1 MEMHQVRYFL
11 AVAEELNF
19 TRASE
24 KCNVSQPSLTRAI
37 KLLEE
42 ELGGPLFHRER
53 ANTHLSELGLMVQ
66 PHLQAMYDESHATKR
81 LARDFAQMKKTVLR
95 LGIMCTI
102 APTLLVELIAAIH
115 ARYPGV
121 ELSIVDAG
129 AKELNRRLL
138 AGELEIAVYCLPD
151 QINDDERMHMMPLF
165 REQMMIVLPVSHPLA
180 EKNAI
185 RAKDLNGANYLNR
198 ANCEFNGYAG
208 KFFGEGVAWNMVYR
222 SERDDWI
229 IAMVR
234 SGLGFAFM
242 PEYAVNDPGVVAR
255 PLVEP
260 NFWRQVNLVT
270 VRGRPYSPAV
280 GALVREAMRMRW
292 HGEQAIAV
300 QNAAA

>member
-11 AVAEELNF
+11 AVATELNF

-24 KCNVSQPSLTRAI
+24 TCHVSQPSLTRAI

-53 ANTHLSELGLMVQ
+53 ANTHLTELGLMVR
-66 PHLQAMYDESHATKR
+66 PHLQAMYDESRATKR
-81 LARDFAQMKKTVLR
+81 LAQDFIQLKRTVLR
-95 LGIMCTI
+95 VGIMCTI
-102 APTLLVELIAAIH
+102 APTLLVELIASIH

-138 AGELEIAVYCLPD
+138 AGELEIAIYCLPAES
-151 QINDDERMHMMPLF
+151 DDERMHTMPLF
-165 REQMMIVLPVSHPLA
+165 REQMMIVLPASHPLA

-185 RAKDLNGANYLNR
+185 RPKDLNGGNYLNR

-208 KFFGEGVAWNMVYR
+208 KFFDSDVSWKMVYR

-229 IAMVR
+229 LAMVR
-234 SGLGFAFM
+234 SGSA
-242 PEYAVNDPGVVAR
+242 
-255 PLVEP
+255 
-260 NFWRQVNLVT
+260 
-270 VRGRPYSPAV
+270 SPSC
-280 GALVREAMRMRW
+280 RNMR
-292 HGEQAIAV
+292 
-300 QNAAA
+300 

>member
-11 AVAEELNF
+11 AVATELNF

-24 KCNVSQPSLTRAI
+24 TCHVSQPSLTRAI

-53 ANTHLSELGLMVQ
+53 ANTHLTELGLMVR
-66 PHLQAMYDESHATKR
+66 PHLQAMYDESRATKR
-81 LARDFAQMKKTVLR
+81 LAQDFIQLKKTVLR
-95 LGIMCTI
+95 VGIMCTI
-102 APTLLVELIAAIH
+102 APTLLVELIASIH
-115 ARYPGV
+115 TRYPGV

-138 AGELEIAVYCLPD
+138 EGELEIAVYCLPAEA
-151 QINDDERMHMMPLF
+151 DDERMHTMPLF
-165 REQMMIVLPVSHPLA
+165 REQMMIVLPASHPLA

-185 RAKDLNGANYLNR
+185 RPKDLNGGNYLNR

-208 KFFGEGVAWNMVYR
+208 KFFDSDVSWKMVYR

-229 IAMVR
+229 LAMVR

-260 NFWRQVNLVT
+260 EFFRQVNLVT

-280 GALVREAMRMRW
+280 GALVREAMRMKW

-300 QNAAA
+300 KNAAA